1 MAPLACGAVPVRRGH
16 EIYRALRS
24 PLRCLE
30 LRLDYLEVGLS
41 EVRAALE
48 RAASERVVIFT
59 VRRRE
64 EGGAWRGSEEERAEL
79 YARLVE
85 LRPSYID
92 VEVDSP
98 IARRVASLRERG
110 VRLIASKHDFSGT
123 PPLETLVEWARKAA
137 EIGDVVKVVTYAR
150 EPRDGLRV
158 LSIIG
163 AVDKPTVAFA
173 MGPAGVYTRVA
184 AAVLGSPIVYVS
196 LDEATAPGQIPA
208 GAYYAAL
215 LGLGV
220 APEGEGLDAMRE
232 AIDWVDSA
240 LVHLLQRRLE
250 ICREIGKLKRAA
262 GIPLHDDARE
272 GSVLERASPFR
283 QLFEIAVQMC
293 KAVQLVA

>member
-1 MAPLACGAVPVRRGH
+1 VAPLICGAIPVRRGH
-16 EIYRALRS
+16 EIYRALKS

-30 LRLDYLEVGLS
+30 LRLDYLEVSLN

-48 RAASERVVIFT
+48 RAVSGRVTIFT

-64 EGGAWRGSEEERAEL
+64 EGGAWRGTEEERAEL

-85 LRPSYID
+85 LKPSYID
-92 VEVDSP
+92 VEADSP
-98 IARRVASLRERG
+98 IAARVAALRERG

-123 PPLETLVEWARKAA
+123 PPLETLVEWARRAA

-158 LSIIG
+158 LSVIG

-184 AAVLGSPIVYVS
+184 AALLGSPMVYVS

-215 LGLGV
+215 LSLG
-220 APEGEGLDAMRE
+220 ATPEGEGLDAMRE
-232 AIDWVDSA
+232 AIDWVDYA
-240 LVHLLQRRLE
+240 LVYLLQRRLE
-250 ICREIGKLKRAA
+250 ICREIGRLKKAA

-272 GSVLERASPFR
+272 SSVLERASSFK
-283 QLFEIAVQMC
+283 QVFEIVVQMC